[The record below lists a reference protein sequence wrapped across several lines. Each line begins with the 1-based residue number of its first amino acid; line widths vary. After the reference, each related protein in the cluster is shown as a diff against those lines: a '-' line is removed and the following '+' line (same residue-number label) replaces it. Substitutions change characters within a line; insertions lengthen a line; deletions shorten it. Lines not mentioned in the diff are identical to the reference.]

1 MTVMVI
7 SIASQKGGTG
17 KTSTTISLAAGLAH
31 RGKKVLLIDVDSQA
45 NSSKVLLR
53 DYQRIGKD
61 ETIYTTIID
70 RRPLPV
76 RETHVPNLSIVPSH
90 ILLSNT
96 DIELTTAKDHRE
108 ARLKSE
114 LDKIKSLYDY
124 VFIDNP
130 PALGWLTLNS
140 FTASDKVLVVVSPGY
155 FELDSLVQLSKTL
168 DEVREFFN
176 PHLSLLGYLFTM
188 SEPTIN
194 TSASLQILRQTYT
207 EKVLRTVI
215 PRNTDLR
222 DAHFQKQDI
231 FSFNPRAKAALAY
244 DKLIRELFLPVT
256 GEEPAPPDDA
266 YEKAA

>member
-1 MTVMVI
+1 MVI

-31 RGKKVLLIDVDSQA
+31 KGKKVLLVDIDSQA

-53 DYQRIGKD
+53 EYQKITK
-61 ETIYTTIID
+61 EQTIYTTIIE
-70 RRPLPV
+70 RKALPV
-76 RETHVPNLSIVPSH
+76 HPTFVRNLSVVPSH

-114 LDKIKSLYDY
+114 LDKIKAHYDY
-124 VFIDNP
+124 IFIDNP

-140 FTASDKVLVVVSPGY
+140 FTASDQVLIVVSPGY
-155 FELDSLVQLSKTL
+155 FELDSLVQLGKTL
-168 DEVREFFN
+168 EEVREYFN
-176 PHLSLLGYLFTM
+176 HDLGLLGYLFTM

-207 EKVLRTVI
+207 EKVLKTVI

-231 FSFNPRAKAALAY
+231 FSFNPHAKAALAY
-244 DKLIRELFLPVT
+244 DKLIREIFLP
-256 GEEPAPPDDA
+256 EPESQAPADNP
-266 YEKAA
+266 YEKET

>member
-1 MTVMVI
+1 MMAFGRFNSI
-7 SIASQKGGTG
+7 MIIAIASQKGGTG
-17 KTSTTISLAAGLAH
+17 KTSTSISLAAGLAH
-31 RGKKVLLIDVDSQA
+31 KGKRVLLVDIDSQA

-53 DYQRIGKD
+53 DYQKISK
-61 ETIYTTIID
+61 EQTIYTTIIE
-70 RRPLPV
+70 RQPLPV
-76 RETHVPNLSIVPSH
+76 HATQVTNLSIVPSH

-96 DIELTTAKDHRE
+96 DYELTIAKDHRE
-108 ARLKSE
+108 ARLKSQ
-114 LDKIKSLYDY
+114 LDTIKEQYDY
-124 VFIDNP
+124 IFIDNP

-155 FELDSLVQLSKTL
+155 FELDSLVQLGNTL
-168 DEVREFFN
+168 GEVREYYN
-176 PHLSLLGYLFTM
+176 PNLTLLGYLFTM

-207 EKVLRTVI
+207 EQVLKTVI

-244 DKLIRELFLPVT
+244 DKLIREIFLSET
-256 GEEPAPPDDA
+256 NATEIG
-266 YEKAA
+266 